1 MLTFWAILKRMTT
14 FNSKLLVTLDA
25 LRAFGA
31 FNHLQSPSGVL
42 ILNYL
47 FGKVKLSRSVRVW
60 HMQTSCYPVGAVT
73 LLEYGRDPWSSGYGR
88 RFIGI
93 RFEFQYRLLDV
104 HFPHYWAAKIV
115 QWFFKK
121 MGQPQP
127 LFCLFLFFSNKHYD
141 KIRTA
146 VLRCRK
152 RPLCQLSHN
161 HCHNIL
167 PLWPIKLFH
176 LGQCLWLSWQSD
188 CFQFKRSAVRIQ
200 SSAKFILNLFVN
212 CIEKTKI
219 KKKKPGK
226 AHFFKKSW

>member
-1 MLTFWAILKRMTT
+1 
-14 FNSKLLVTLDA
+14 
-25 LRAFGA
+25 
-31 FNHLQSPSGVL
+31 
-42 ILNYL
+42 
-47 FGKVKLSRSVRVW
+47 
-60 HMQTSCYPVGAVT
+60 MQTSCYPVGAVT

-226 AHFFKKSW
+226 AHLKLF